1 MTEVTSSPSTTHAPA
16 SLLSRIPSVVLVG
29 LVGLAALRVAIAAAL
44 PLGDDETFYWEWS
57 RHLAAAYVDHPPAI
71 AFLVWLATRLGG
83 STPLAIHSVAILF
96 SLATSLALWVLAREV
111 LGRDAAATGAVI
123 LFNIIPVF
131 SIGAVLAAPDAPLG
145 LCWILTLLWAWR
157 AAGQD
162 APASSGVPPRSRDA
176 PGTAHDPVRPWLAA
190 GIWLGLALESK
201 YTAAV
206 LPFCLGLWLGLSPR
220 HRTWLSRPEPYCA
233 LAVAAALFGPVVWW
247 NATHRWA
254 SFSFNALA
262 RPAWAEGGNF
272 PVFLLFQFIY
282 LAPLMF
288 PVLLWALAVAARR
301 GLAGEDPGLFLAA
314 ASIPLIAGMFAASL
328 LGHIKGHWAA
338 PAYATAAVALAGLA
352 TERPWAVR
360 TGVWRGA
367 AAAVVGSTAVIT
379 LAIHA
384 IPVLGTSF
392 LPARFDP
399 TVDYYGWPQAAREI
413 SAVAVR
419 DARGPFFVTSE
430 QYQLVAQFDFA
441 TGGRYPV
448 TTITGID
455 QYAFWTRWGDLRGRD
470 GLFIIDARYR
480 YDVDLTEGC
489 RSLQPEAPVA
499 IVRRGVVVRALDLVW
514 CRDFSG
520 RPIAPHRRHQ

>member
-1 MTEVTSSPSTTHAPA
+1 MTDATSSPSTTFVPA
-16 SLLSRIPSVVLVG
+16 CLLPRMPTVVFA
-29 LVGLAALRVAIAAAL
+29 GLAGLTVLRVAIAAAL

-71 AFLVWLATRLGG
+71 AFLVWLATRVGG

-96 SLATSLALWVLAREV
+96 SLATSLALWALAREV

-123 LFNIIPVF
+123 LFNLIPVF
-131 SIGAVLAAPDAPLG
+131 SAGAVLAAPDAPLG

-157 AAGQD
+157 AAGRGVP
-162 APASSGVPPRSRDA
+162 APSGVQPPIRDTARSA
-176 PGTAHDPVRPWLAA
+176 GDPVRPWLAA
-190 GIWLGLALESK
+190 GVWLGLALESK

-206 LPFCLGLWLGLSPR
+206 LPFCLGLWLALSPR
-220 HRTWLSRPEPYCA
+220 YRRWLSRPEPYYA
-233 LAVAAALFGPVVWW
+233 LAVAAALFGPVIWW

-254 SFSFNALA
+254 SFSFNVLV

-272 PVFLLFQFIY
+272 AVFLLFQFTY
-282 LAPLMF
+282 LAPLLF
-288 PVLLWALAVAARR
+288 PVLLWALGVAARR
-301 GLAGEDPGLFLAA
+301 GRAGEEAWLFLAA
-314 ASIPLIAGMFAASL
+314 VSIPLIAGMFAASL
-328 LGHIKGHWAA
+328 VGHIKGHWAA
-338 PAYATAAVALAGLA
+338 PAYATAAIALAGLA
-352 TERPWAVR
+352 TERPWAAR
-360 TGVWRGA
+360 TRVWRGA
-367 AAAVVGSTAVIT
+367 AAAVLGSTAVIT

-384 IPVLGTSF
+384 IPVLGTPF
-392 LPARFDP
+392 LPARLDP
-399 TVDYYGWPQAAREI
+399 TVDYYGWPQAAQEI

-455 QYAFWTRWGDLRGRD
+455 QYAFWTRWGDLQGRD

-489 RSLQPEAPVA
+489 RALESEAPVS
-499 IVRRGVVVRALDLVW
+499 IVRRGVVVRALELVW

-520 RPIAPHRRHQ
+520 RPIVPHRRRQ

>member
-1 MTEVTSSPSTTHAPA
+1 MSGVTSSLSTKEAPA
-16 SLLSRIPSVVLVG
+16 PLILRIPTAVLVG
-29 LVGLAALRVAIAAAL
+29 LAGLTVLRVAIAAAL

-123 LFNIIPVF
+123 LFNLIPVF
-131 SIGAVLAAPDAPLG
+131 SVGAVLAAPDAPLG

-157 AAGQD
+157 AAG
-162 APASSGVPPRSRDA
+162 
-176 PGTAHDPVRPWLAA
+176 HDSARAQVRPWLAA
-190 GIWLGLALESK
+190 GVWLGLALESK

-206 LPFCLGLWLGLSPR
+206 LPFCLGLWLVLSPR
-220 HRTWLSRPEPYCA
+220 HRTWLSRPEPYYG
-233 LAVAAALFGPVVWW
+233 LAVAAALFGPVIWW

-254 SFSFNALA
+254 SFSFNAVV

-272 PVFLLFQFIY
+272 PVFLLFQFTY

-301 GLAGEDPGLFLAA
+301 GRAGEDPWLFLAA
-314 ASIPLIAGMFAASL
+314 ASVPLIAGMFAASL
-328 LGHIKGHWAA
+328 VGHIKGHWAA
-338 PAYATAAVALAGLA
+338 PAYVTAAVALAGLA
-352 TERPWAVR
+352 TERPWGAR
-360 TGVWRGA
+360 PGVWRGA
-367 AAAVVGSTAVIT
+367 AAAVLGTTTVIT
-379 LAIHA
+379 VAIQT
-384 IPVLGTSF
+384 IPVLGAPF
-392 LPARFDP
+392 LPARLDP

-470 GLFIIDARYR
+470 GLFIVDDRYL

-489 RSLQPEAPVA
+489 RTVQPEAPVP
-499 IVRRGVVVRALDLVW
+499 IVRRGVVVRELGLVW

-520 RPIAPHRRHQ
+520 RPIAPHRRRQ